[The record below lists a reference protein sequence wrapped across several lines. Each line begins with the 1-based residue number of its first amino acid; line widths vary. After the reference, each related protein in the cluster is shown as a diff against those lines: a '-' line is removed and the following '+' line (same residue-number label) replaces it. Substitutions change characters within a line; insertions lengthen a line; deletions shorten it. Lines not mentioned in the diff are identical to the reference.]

1 MLPKPPPI
9 QMPQMQQPPKFAPI
23 PEPLWEKNNGNSKS
37 EAERFKEMVLLGV
50 SPGANGNQDMN
61 ANAAEET
68 AGGERPRKKKKKRRR
83 EVPLENGDPVAE
95 EDRDR
100 VAGSELTARPPGTQQ
115 LALAATNVATTVTVE
130 EDEALL
136 HQQRQETRR
145 RRRRTMRSAIAG
157 NGEEGQG
164 GTASDRVGRRA
175 SMRRRNVWDGEL
187 ECCLLC
193 LNWARQADLDYN

>member
-1 MLPKPPPI
+1 
-9 QMPQMQQPPKFAPI
+9 MQTPG
-23 PEPLWEKNNGNSKS
+23 EKQR
-37 EAERFKEMVLLGV
+37 EARG
-50 SPGANGNQDMN
+50 
-61 ANAAEET
+61 
-68 AGGERPRKKKKKRRR
+68 R
-83 EVPLENGDPVAE
+83 

-100 VAGSELTARPPGTQQ
+100 VAGSELTARPPGNQQ
-115 LALAATNVATTVTVE
+115 PALAATNVGTTVTVE

-157 NGEEGQG
+157 NGEDGQG

-187 ECCLLC
+187 V
-193 LNWARQADLDYN
+193 